1 MTGKWLTSTGVDTI
15 SCLSNVLAVDTILGS
30 YEESFHTIKCDSNE
44 SKEDHIIH
52 TSSEQ
57 NISSHQTDNL
67 PEWFLKESH
76 SEYERWRKGRWFRCS
91 TRGSGPHETL
101 GLNIDVDRCPFACAC
116 ACASL
121 GLAYVLLPGDRVAIK
136 RSAGRLLELQEEAVI
151 LGVCQGRLYY
161 RLTSQKSEGG
171 SLTEGGGRAWFWDES
186 EVVDG
191 GLEIIGDYSSSISL
205 PLLERF
211 KCPSKGLRVIFSGG
225 AVVRSDLEI
234 FEGSITVGN
243 VPLGSVIPRKNVLE
257 RRVNSCGVVRYR
269 IKFEDVEGWISAR
282 IRGGK
287 EEAIVEH
294 LSSTDCEKSL
304 QSEEVTNLSSE
315 MEADEACFHT
325 PDEAA
330 RLWYRKYRESEDFK
344 STKSTEIWAIP
355 DFEDFK
361 SCLSK
366 GMFGGM
372 SAKQSDSLLST
383 TISKIANYSPEG
395 NPLNCSFHDLLIPLL
410 IAFNDIYPNC
420 PSYDID
426 SNWTTSTGANQAA
439 IESFAAIKSAVPH
452 LKFLLTRV
460 AMVSKLV

>member
-1 MTGKWLTSTGVDTI
+1 M
-15 SCLSNVLAVDTILGS
+15 AVDTILGS
-30 YEESFHTIKCDSNE
+30 YEESFPIIECDKNE
-44 SKEDHIIH
+44 SKEVETKD
-52 TSSEQ
+52 TRSEEKR
-57 NISSHQTDNL
+57 SSHHFDNL

-76 SEYERWRKGRWFRCS
+76 NEYERWRKGRWFRCN
-91 TRGSGPHETL
+91 TRGSGPHDLATL
-101 GLNIDVDRCPFACAC
+101 GLNIDVDKCPFACAC

-121 GLAYVLLPGDRVAIK
+121 GLTYVLLPGDRVAIK

-191 GLEIIGDYSSSISL
+191 GLEIIGDNGTFSINL

-243 VPLGSVIPRKNVLE
+243 VPLGSFIPRKNVLE
-257 RRVNSCGVVRYR
+257 RRINSCGVVRYR
-269 IKFEDVEGWISAR
+269 IIYEDIEGWISAR

-294 LSSTDCEKSL
+294 VSSLIDSEKSS
-304 QSEEVTNLSSE
+304 QSEETTDMSSK
-315 MEADEACFHT
+315 METDEACFHT
-325 PDEAA
+325 PQESA
-330 RLWYRKYRESEDFK
+330 RVWYNKYQQTGDFK
-344 STKSTEIWAIP
+344 FGKSTEIWAIP

-366 GMFGGM
+366 GIFGGM

-395 NPLNCSFHDLLIPLL
+395 NPLNCSFHDLLVPLL
-410 IAFNDIYPNC
+410 IAFNDRYQKC
-420 PSYDID
+420 LSYDID
-426 SNWTTSTGANQAA
+426 SNRTTSPGANQAA
-439 IESFAAIKSAVPH
+439 IEAFSAIKSAVPD
-452 LKFLLTRV
+452 LKSLLTRV
-460 AMVSKLV
+460 AMVS